1 MNLKN
6 LNKETQVNQNIIDES
21 NFYMLYKSLFTWRI

>member
-21 NFYMLYKSLFTWRI
+21 NFYMLYKSLFT